1 MVTRKDGK
9 MGRPTVVTP
18 EVIESLRQAFLIG
31 ATNEEAAHYAGIA
44 PSTLYLHIEKHPE
57 FSEEIKGWKN
67 QPILK
72 AKAKVVKDIDKDT
85 NTAKWYLERKKKD
98 EFSTRSE
105 LDAVHNIDPVNE
117 LLKKFG
123 LDKEE
128 GKGDDRKDDAAV
140 QGSSESNS

>member
-1 MVTRKDGK
+1 MVARKDGK

-31 ATNEEAAHYAGIA
+31 ATNEEAAHYAGISA
-44 PSTLYLHIEKHPE
+44 RTIYDYIERNPE
-57 FSEEIKGWKN
+57 FSQEIKAWKN

-72 AKAKVVKDIDKDT
+72 AKAKVVKDIDRDT

-105 LDAVHNIDPVNE
+105 VEPIIGDPLGE
-117 LLKKFG
+117 LLKKFDLG
-123 LDKEE
+123 KEE
-128 GKGDDRKDDAAV
+128 GKDDDRKDDEAV
-140 QGSSESNS
+140 RGSSQSDS